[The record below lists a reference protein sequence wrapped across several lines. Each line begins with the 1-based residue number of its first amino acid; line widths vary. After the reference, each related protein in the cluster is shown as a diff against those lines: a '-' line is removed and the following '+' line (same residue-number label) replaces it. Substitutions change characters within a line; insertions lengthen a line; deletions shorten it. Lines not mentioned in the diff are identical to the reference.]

1 MTENFSRIDDDLF
14 YKYETLVVDDAT
26 DWFKTQASVMSNYD
40 IVHIR
45 LVSSFEILM
54 HVRVLRCPEVGKL
67 YITYIKGVYI
77 NEDNY
82 KDPFRFGLDD
92 VKGSGAGADGGFPM
106 TYAGTSFMA
115 EVRRA
120 LHALFPGDCEISL
133 YDQDEFKEM
142 RKRVLLR
149 DLCIIRR
156 LAAPVALHQSVMG
169 CIWENCKP
177 DWYDFDYETQLPVTM
192 KVWIGVY
199 VYDEACIE
207 V

>member
-1 MTENFSRIDDDLF
+1 MTEKFSRINDDLF
-14 YKYETLVVDDAT
+14 YKYETLDST

-45 LVSSFEILM
+45 LVSSFEVLM
-54 HVRVLRCPEVGKL
+54 HMRVLCCPEVNKL

-77 NEDNY
+77 DEDNY
-82 KDPFRFGLDD
+82 TDPFRFDLDD
-92 VKGSGAGADGGFPM
+92 VKGCGPEIPM

-120 LHALFPGDCEISL
+120 LHALFPGNYEISL
-133 YDQDEFKEM
+133 FDQGEFEEM
-142 RKRVLLR
+142 RRRMLLR
-149 DLCIIRR
+149 DLCIIRH
-156 LAAPVALHQSVMG
+156 AAPVALHQSVMG
-169 CIWENCKP
+169 CIWEHCKP
-177 DWYDFDYETQLPVTM
+177 DWYDFDYEKQLPITM

-199 VYDEACIE
+199 VYDEAYIE

>member
-1 MTENFSRIDDDLF
+1 MTEKFSRINDDLF
-14 YKYETLVVDDAT
+14 YKYEMLDAK

-45 LVSSFEILM
+45 LVSSFEVLM
-54 HVRVLRCPEVGKL
+54 HMRVLLCPEIGKL

-77 NEDNY
+77 DENNY
-82 KDPFRFGLDD
+82 TDPFRFGLDD
-92 VKGSGAGADGGFPM
+92 IKGGGGGEIPM

-120 LHALFPGDCEISL
+120 LHALFPGDCEIDL
-133 YDQDEFKEM
+133 FDQDEFKEM
-142 RKRVLLR
+142 RRRVLLR

-156 LAAPVALHQSVMG
+156 AAPVALHQSVMG
-169 CIWENCKP
+169 CIWEHCKP
-177 DWYDFDYETQLPVTM
+177 DWYDFDYEKQLPITM

-199 VYDEACIE
+199 VYDEAYIE

>member
-1 MTENFSRIDDDLF
+1 MTEKFSRINDDLF
-14 YKYETLVVDDAT
+14 YKYETLIVDDAT

-54 HVRVLRCPEVGKL
+54 HVRVLRCPEIGKL
-67 YITYIKGVYI
+67 YITYIKGVYVDE
-77 NEDNY
+77 NNY
-82 KDPFRFGLDD
+82 TDPLRFGLDD
-92 VKGSGAGADGGFPM
+92 VKGGATEIPM

-120 LHALFPGDCEISL
+120 LHALFPGDYEISL
-133 YDQDEFKEM
+133 FDQDEFEEM
-142 RKRVLLR
+142 RRRVLLR
-149 DLCIIRR
+149 DLCIIRC
-156 LAAPVALHQSVMG
+156 AAPVALHQSVMG
-169 CIWENCKP
+169 CIWKHCKP
-177 DWYDFDYETQLPVTM
+177 DWYDFDYEKQLPITM

-199 VYDEACIE
+199 VYDGDYIE